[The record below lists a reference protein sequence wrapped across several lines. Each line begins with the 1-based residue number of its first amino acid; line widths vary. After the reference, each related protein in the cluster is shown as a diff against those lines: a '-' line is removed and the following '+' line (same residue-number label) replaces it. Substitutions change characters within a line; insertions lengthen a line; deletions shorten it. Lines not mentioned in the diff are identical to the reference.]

1 MMMISFSDDDDDDD
15 VFHFPSEPT
24 ELQLRRLL
32 VARLTALRFPFVKYL
47 TQLHLQ
53 VSEWKKRH
61 RPLGPKR

>member
-1 MMMISFSDDDDDDD
+1 MMMVISFSDDDDD
-15 VFHFPSEPT
+15 VFHVPSEPT

-32 VARLTALRFPFVKYL
+32 AARLTALRFPFVKYL

-53 VSEWKKRH
+53 VSDRNKRH

>member
-1 MMMISFSDDDDDDD
+1 MMIISFSDDDGD

-32 VARLTALRFPFVKYL
+32 AARLTALRLPFVKYL

-53 VSEWKKRH
+53 VSDRKKIH
-61 RPLGPKR
+61 RPQKR